1 MSVGDSRWGL
11 VIVAA
16 GSGTRYGDPLKALA
30 TLGERPLIT
39 WSLHRLGA
47 HPQVQHVVV
56 VCAPHSQDALST
68 VLEQAG
74 INGVDTCL
82 GGATRAESVQAGIA
96 ALRADIT
103 HVAVH
108 DAARPFASRELFSR
122 LMQAAERIG
131 AAIPARAVTDT
142 VHVAD
147 DAGQIVGL
155 LERSHLRA
163 AQTPQ
168 LARRDWLTIALERSG
183 QVQSPSDEAAALVA
197 AGYPVE
203 LVEGE
208 LTNLKITWPGDLAM
222 AGQWLRDGLIA
233 LDAQEQEDE

>member
-1 MSVGDSRWGL
+1 MSRWGL

-16 GSGTRYGDPLKALA
+16 GSGTRYGDPLKAVA
-30 TLGERPLIT
+30 TLGERPLLT
-39 WSLHRLGA
+39 WSMQRLGG
-47 HPQVQHVVV
+47 HPQVQQVVV
-56 VCAPHSQDALST
+56 VCGAHSRDALAA

-74 INGVDTCL
+74 LGGVDICL
-82 GGATRAESVQAGIA
+82 GGATRAESVRAGVA

-108 DAARPFASRELFSR
+108 DAARPFASRALFSR
-122 LMQAAERIG
+122 LMQVAGHVG
-131 AAIPARAVTDT
+131 AAIPALPVTDT

-147 DAGQIVGL
+147 AAGRIAGL

-168 LARRDWLTIALERSG
+168 LARRDWLVHALAASAG
-183 QVQSPSDEAAALVA
+183 ASSPSDEAAALVA

-233 LDAQEQEDE
+233 PDVLEGDTE